1 MQLTITDTYM
11 RGTGTR
17 HSAKRTDGGNGWEVT
32 WLPGRVLTRNQA
44 ITAMTIADIVATCDM
59 MSDSPMWP
67 FIDSWAGELG
77 MSGPQAVSWSS
88 ESPEDAL
95 TR

>member
-1 MQLTITDTYM
+1 MQLTITDSYM

-17 HSAKRTDGGNGWEVT
+17 HSAKLTADGWEVT
-32 WLPGRVLTRNQA
+32 WLPGRALTRNQA

-67 FIDSWAGELG
+67 FIDSWAEELD
-77 MSGPQAVSWSS
+77 MSSLQAVVWSS

>member
-1 MQLTITDTYM
+1 MKITETEM
-11 RGTGTR
+11 TSAVTR
-17 HSAKRTDGGNGWEVT
+17 HTARLVDGGWEVT
-32 WLPGRVLTRNQA
+32 WLPGRALTRNEA

-67 FIDSWAGELG
+67 FIDSWAEELD
-77 MSGPQAVSWSS
+77 MSSLQAVVWSS